1 MKLST
6 GKAQGLVVEWG
17 WEREGKGMSFGRV
30 GMVGSVGLSRSGR
43 WGRLGNSGS
52 SGFSKAGTCG
62 TVGNSGLGK
71 VGSWG
76 SCRVGTWG
84 RDGISTL
91 GRGGSSNLGKVG
103 SVGRGGNSTLWSSG
117 TVGNVVSRRWR
128 DARTSLQLI
137 RDRVMSSRGN
147 RMDGSWWWAIS
158 EMLKDWEFWMRV
170 EVSSENGLHTR
181 VGFGVL

>member
-17 WEREGKGMSFGRV
+17 GKREGKVKSFGRV
-30 GMVGSVGLSRSGR
+30 GMVGSVGLGRSGR

-84 RDGISTL
+84 R
-91 GRGGSSNLGKVG
+91 GGSSNLGKVG
-103 SVGRGGNSTLWSSG
+103 SVGRGGNSTLGSSG
-117 TVGNVVSRRWR
+117 TVGNVVSTRWR
-128 DARTSLQLI
+128 DARTSLPLI
-137 RDRVMSSRGN
+137 RDRVMNSRGN

-158 EMLKDWEFWMRV
+158 EMLKDWEFWMRI

-181 VGFGVL
+181 GWLWGFIDEG

>member
-17 WEREGKGMSFGRV
+17 GEREGKGMSFGRV
-30 GMVGSVGLSRSGR
+30 GMVGSVGL
-43 WGRLGNSGS
+43 GS

-71 VGSWG
+71 VGSSG
-76 SCRVGTWG
+76 SCRVGIW
-84 RDGISTL
+84 

-103 SVGRGGNSTLWSSG
+103 SVGRGGNSTLGSSG
-117 TVGNVVSRRWR
+117 TVGNVVSTRWR
-128 DARTSLQLI
+128 DARTSLPLI

-181 VGFGVL
+181 GWLWGFIDEG